1 MLDRFAEMVKKQDRA
16 APALDI
22 NNVVAAY
29 SEEQIRRMVGL
40 TKSRLRYWART
51 DFFKPSFV
59 EEDGRLPYS
68 RFYSFKDV
76 VALRTLEML
85 RVRNGVPLQHLRK
98 VADNLAHM
106 KDELWS
112 STSLFVQDKKV
123 LVVNPE
129 FGQPQEIVS
138 GQYVLRIPLS
148 EIIEETR
155 NDILAFRSRPANT
168 VGHLSR
174 NRGIAR
180 NALVVSGTR
189 IPVGSVL
196 RLHEDGYTVDQIIAE
211 YPDLTAEDIE
221 AALTHGRHIAA

>member
-1 MLDRFAEMVKKQDRA
+1 VVKKQDRA
-16 APALDI
+16 VPALDI

-29 SEEQIRRMVGL
+29 SEEQIGRMVGL

-106 KDELWS
+106 RDELWS

-148 EIIEETR
+148 EIIEDTR

>member
-1 MLDRFAEMVKKQDRA
+1 VVKKQDRA

-22 NNVVAAY
+22 DNVVAAY
-29 SEEQIRRMVGL
+29 SEEQIGRMVGL

-51 DFFKPSFV
+51 EFFKPSFV

-98 VADNLAHM
+98 VADSLAHM

-112 STSLFVQDKKV
+112 RASLFVLDKKV
-123 LVVNPE
+123 LVVDPE

-148 EIIEETR
+148 DVIEDTR
-155 NDILAFRSRPANT
+155 NDILALRSRPANT

-174 NRGIAR
+174 NRSIAR

-211 YPDLTAEDIE
+211 YPDLTPEDIE

>member
-1 MLDRFAEMVKKQDRA
+1 MVKKQDRA

-29 SEEQIRRMVGL
+29 SEEQIGRMVGL

-85 RVRNGVPLQHLRK
+85 RVRNSVPLQHLRK
-98 VADNLAHM
+98 VAERLAHM

-112 STSLFVQDKKV
+112 RTTLFVLDKKV
-123 LVVNPE
+123 LVVNSE
-129 FGQPQEIVS
+129 FDQPQEIVS
-138 GQYVLRIPLS
+138 GQFVLGIPLAKV
-148 EIIEETR
+148 IDDTR
-155 NDILAFRSRPANT
+155 NDIIAFRSRPANT

-174 NRGIAR
+174 NRSIAR

-189 IPVGSVL
+189 IPVGSVV
-196 RLHEDGYTVDQIIAE
+196 RLHEDGYTVNQIIAE
-211 YPDLTAEDIE
+211 YPDLTPEDIK

>member
-1 MLDRFAEMVKKQDRA
+1 VVKKQDRA

-29 SEEQIRRMVGL
+29 SEEQIGRMVGL

-148 EIIEETR
+148 EIIEDTR

>member
-189 IPVGSVL
+189 IRVGSVL

-221 AALTHGRHIAA
+221 AALTHGGHIAA

>member
-221 AALTHGRHIAA
+221 AALTHGGHIAA

>member
-1 MLDRFAEMVKKQDRA
+1 VVKKEDRA

-22 NNVVAAY
+22 DNVVAAY
-29 SEEQIRRMVGL
+29 SEEQIGRTVGL

-98 VADNLAHM
+98 VAERLAHM

-112 STSLFVQDKKV
+112 RTTLFVLDKKV
-123 LVVNPE
+123 HVVNPE

-138 GQYVLRIPLS
+138 GQYALPLS
-148 EIIEETR
+148 KVIDDTR
-155 NDILAFRSRPANT
+155 NDIIAFRSRPANT
-168 VGHLSR
+168 VGRLSR
-174 NRGIAR
+174 NRSIAR

-189 IPVGSVL
+189 IPVGSVV

-211 YPDLTAEDIE
+211 YPDLTPEDIE
-221 AALTHGRHIAA
+221 AALTRGRHIAA

>member
-29 SEEQIRRMVGL
+29 SEEQIGRMVGL

>member
-1 MLDRFAEMVKKQDRA
+1 VVKKQDRA

-22 NNVVAAY
+22 DNVVAAY
-29 SEEQIRRMVGL
+29 SEEQIGRMVGL

-51 DFFKPSFV
+51 EFFKPSFV

-68 RFYSFKDV
+68 RFYSFKDI

-98 VADNLAHM
+98 VADSLAHM

-148 EIIEETR
+148 EVIEDTR

-174 NRGIAR
+174 NRSIAR

-211 YPDLTAEDIE
+211 YPDLTPEDIE

>member
-1 MLDRFAEMVKKQDRA
+1 MVKKQDRA

-22 NNVVAAY
+22 DNVVAAY
-29 SEEQIRRMVGL
+29 SEEQIGRMVGL

-85 RVRNGVPLQHLRK
+85 RVRNSVPLQHLRK
-98 VADNLAHM
+98 VAERLAHM

-112 STSLFVQDKKV
+112 RTTLFVLDKKV
-123 LVVNPE
+123 LVVNSE
-129 FGQPQEIVS
+129 FDQPQEIVS
-138 GQYVLRIPLS
+138 GQFVLGIPLAKV
-148 EIIEETR
+148 IDDTR
-155 NDILAFRSRPANT
+155 NDIIAFRSRPANT

-174 NRGIAR
+174 NRSIAR
-180 NALVVSGTR
+180 NASVVSGTR
-189 IPVGSVL
+189 IPVGSVV
-196 RLHEDGYTVDQIIAE
+196 RLHEDGYTVNQIIAE
-211 YPDLTAEDIE
+211 YPDLTPEDIK

>member
-1 MLDRFAEMVKKQDRA
+1 MVKKQDRA

-22 NNVVAAY
+22 DNVVAAY
-29 SEEQIRRMVGL
+29 SEEQIGRMVGL

-51 DFFKPSFV
+51 EFFKPSFV

-98 VADNLAHM
+98 VADSLAHM

-112 STSLFVQDKKV
+112 RASLFVLDKKV
-123 LVVNPE
+123 LVVDPE

-148 EIIEETR
+148 EVIEDTR

-174 NRGIAR
+174 NRSIAR

-211 YPDLTAEDIE
+211 YPDLTPEDIE

>member
-29 SEEQIRRMVGL
+29 SEEQIGRMVGL

-221 AALTHGRHIAA
+221 AALTHGRHIAV

>member
-1 MLDRFAEMVKKQDRA
+1 
-16 APALDI
+16 
-22 NNVVAAY
+22 
-29 SEEQIRRMVGL
+29 MVGL

-85 RVRNGVPLQHLRK
+85 RVRNSVPLQHLRK
-98 VADNLAHM
+98 VAERLAHM

-112 STSLFVQDKKV
+112 RTTLFVLDKKV
-123 LVVNPE
+123 LVVNSE
-129 FGQPQEIVS
+129 FDQPQEIVS
-138 GQYVLRIPLS
+138 GQFVLGIPLAKV
-148 EIIEETR
+148 IDDTR
-155 NDILAFRSRPANT
+155 NDIIAFRSRPANT

-174 NRGIAR
+174 NRSIAR
-180 NALVVSGTR
+180 NASVVSGTR
-189 IPVGSVL
+189 IPVGSVV
-196 RLHEDGYTVDQIIAE
+196 RLHEDGYTVNQIIAE
-211 YPDLTAEDIE
+211 YPDLTPEDIK

>member
-1 MLDRFAEMVKKQDRA
+1 MVKKQDRA

-29 SEEQIRRMVGL
+29 SEEQIGRMVGL

-59 EEDGRLPYS
+59 EEDGRLPTAGS
-68 RFYSFKDV
+68 IRSKMLSPCER
-76 VALRTLEML
+76 LRCS
-85 RVRNGVPLQHLRK
+85 VSGNGVPLQHLRK

-106 KDELWS
+106 RDELWS

-123 LVVNPE
+123 LLVNPE

-138 GQYVLRIPLS
+138 GQYVFRIPLS
-148 EIIEETR
+148 EIIEDTR

-180 NALVVSGTR
+180 NALVVSGTDSCR
-189 IPVGSVL
+189 I
-196 RLHEDGYTVDQIIAE
+196 
-211 YPDLTAEDIE
+211 
-221 AALTHGRHIAA
+221 GRSSA

>member
-1 MLDRFAEMVKKQDRA
+1 VVKKQDRA

-22 NNVVAAY
+22 DNVVAAY
-29 SEEQIRRMVGL
+29 SEEQIGRMVGL

-51 DFFKPSFV
+51 EFFKPSFV

-68 RFYSFKDV
+68 RFYSFKDI

-98 VADNLAHM
+98 VADSLAHM

-112 STSLFVQDKKV
+112 RASLFVLDKKV
-123 LVVNPE
+123 LVVDPE

-148 EIIEETR
+148 EVIEDTR

-174 NRGIAR
+174 NRSIAR

-211 YPDLTAEDIE
+211 YPDLTPEDIE